1 MPQASPGSASA
12 LNAAFEDI
20 HSRFLSTLP
29 VEELESFDRL
39 FFHLQEASW
48 FYSDFYTDRDSTL
61 PRMTLKTFCRSFFQ
75 YSPFLQPHFPQ
86 FEELF
91 NNFKEYLGEVPVCGC
106 ILLTPDLKKCL
117 MVRGWK
123 CNTWGWPKGKINRDE
138 SELACAARE
147 VFEEVGYDVSGKIHK
162 KRYIDVG
169 LNGNSKR
176 MRMFLVPGVPEN
188 TSFETHTRKEI
199 EEIKWFKI
207 TVLEKAMQRD
217 QAQSTP
223 GKKRFRFFGVRPL
236 LSRLQSWIANSGH
249 LHKSVSKPAL
259 RLAVPTPTPRTKKL
273 AFEIPLK
280 SGDEDEVTFGGNV
293 HNSTGWSAEEM
304 FSTNERLFNLQS
316 TVPVDPVNLTA
327 AEQQKFK
334 QTLRRLGLK
343 QGQGYGNTDN
353 RGPMGRPPTLDRPKT
368 SPSRLPMG
376 GGRQGRPAPAP
387 EIGRLQTF
395 SFDLKPI
402 MNTLSA
408 AMTKSKFEFKLNMP

>member
-138 SELACAARE
+138 SE
-147 VFEEVGYDVSGKIHK
+147 
-162 KRYIDVG
+162 
-169 LNGNSKR
+169 
-176 MRMFLVPGVPEN
+176 VPGVPEN